1 MRNFPDVID
10 IVPYSQVAVVFG
22 ICFNGGSAMQVTQK
36 NLYNLIPP
44 KAAKITTILRSS
56 RNMAVKQALLTFYN
70 SRAYRLLE
78 REETKLW
85 YASPAQIFA
94 EHLTVTKRSRKSYQ
108 NGPGRSKLAPYAE
121 QIKEWQTKGMTLR
134 EIAAELK
141 NYGCPTTAQN
151 ISRFLKE
158 K

>member
-1 MRNFPDVID
+1 
-10 IVPYSQVAVVFG
+10 
-22 ICFNGGSAMQVTQK
+22 MQVTQK

-44 KAAKITTILRSS
+44 KVAKITTMLRND
-56 RNMAVKQALLTFYN
+56 RNMAVKQALLTFYSSN
-70 SRAYRLLE
+70 AYKLLE

-85 YASPAQIFA
+85 HRSAAQIFA
-94 EHLTVTKRSRKSYQ
+94 EHLATVPKKRKSYQ

-121 QIKEWQTKGMTLR
+121 QIKAWQAKGMTLR

>member
-1 MRNFPDVID
+1 
-10 IVPYSQVAVVFG
+10 
-22 ICFNGGSAMQVTQK
+22 MQVTQK

-44 KAAKITTILRSS
+44 KAAKITTMLRKD
-56 RNMAVKQALLTFYN
+56 RNMAVKQALLTFY
-70 SRAYRLLE
+70 SSKAYKLLE

-85 YASPAQIFA
+85 HASPAQIFA
-94 EHLTVTKRSRKSYQ
+94 EYLTVKPKRRQSYQ
-108 NGPGRSKLAPYAE
+108 NGPGHSKLAPYAE
-121 QIKEWQTKGMTLR
+121 QIKMWQAKGMTLR
-134 EIAAELK
+134 EIAAELQ

>member
-1 MRNFPDVID
+1 
-10 IVPYSQVAVVFG
+10 
-22 ICFNGGSAMQVTQK
+22 MQVTQK

-44 KAAKITTILRSS
+44 KAAKIITMLRSS
-56 RNMAVKQALLTFYN
+56 RNMAVKQALLTFYT

-94 EHLTVTKRSRKSYQ
+94 EHLTVPKHSRKSYQ

-121 QIKEWQTKGMTLR
+121 QIKEWQANGMTLR
-134 EIAAELK
+134 EIAVELQK
-141 NYGCPTTAQN
+141 YGCSTTAQN
-151 ISRFLKE
+151 ISLFLRK
-158 K
+158 KK

>member
-1 MRNFPDVID
+1 
-10 IVPYSQVAVVFG
+10 
-22 ICFNGGSAMQVTQK
+22 MQVTQK

-44 KAAKITTILRSS
+44 KVAKITTMLRNN
-56 RNMAVKQALLTFYN
+56 RNMAVKQALLTFYSSN
-70 SRAYRLLE
+70 AYKLLE

-85 YASPAQIFA
+85 HASPAQIFA
-94 EHLTVTKRSRKSYQ
+94 EHLVRHKRSRKSYQ

-121 QIKEWQTKGMTLR
+121 QIKTWQSKGMTLR

-141 NYGCPTTAQN
+141 NYGCITTAQN
-151 ISRFLKE
+151 ISLFLK

>member
-1 MRNFPDVID
+1 
-10 IVPYSQVAVVFG
+10 
-22 ICFNGGSAMQVTQK
+22 MQVTQK

-44 KAAKITTILRSS
+44 KAAKITTMLRSG
-56 RNMAVKQALLTFYN
+56 RNMAVKQALLTFYS

-85 YASPAQIFA
+85 HSSPAQIFA
-94 EHLTVTKRSRKSYQ
+94 EYLSVPKRSRKSYQ

-121 QIKEWQTKGMTLR
+121 KIKEWQAEGMTLR

-141 NYGCPTTAQN
+141 HYGCTTTAQN
-151 ISRFLKE
+151 ISLFLRRKR
-158 K
+158 

>member
-1 MRNFPDVID
+1 
-10 IVPYSQVAVVFG
+10 
-22 ICFNGGSAMQVTQK
+22 MQVTQK

-44 KAAKITTILRSS
+44 KAAKITTMLRAD
-56 RNMAVKQALLTFYN
+56 RNMAVKQALLTFYR

-94 EHLTVTKRSRKSYQ
+94 EYMTTPKRSNKSYQ

-121 QIKEWQTKGMTLR
+121 QIKRWHIQGMPLR
-134 EIAAELK
+134 MIAEELK
-141 NYGCPTTAQN
+141 KYGCVTTAQN
-151 ISRFLKE
+151 ISRFLRRK
-158 K
+158 

>member
-1 MRNFPDVID
+1 
-10 IVPYSQVAVVFG
+10 
-22 ICFNGGSAMQVTQK
+22 MQVTQK

-44 KAAKITTILRSS
+44 KVAKITTMLRND
-56 RNMAVKQALLTFYN
+56 RNMAVKQALLTFY
-70 SRAYRLLE
+70 SSKAYKLLE

-85 YASPAQIFA
+85 HASPEQIFA
-94 EHLTVTKRSRKSYQ
+94 EYLTVKPKRRQSYQ
-108 NGPGRSKLAPYAE
+108 NGPGHSKLAPYAE
-121 QIKEWQTKGMTLR
+121 QIKMWQAKGMTLR